1 MNVIMASCDCRMRV
15 MRGEGASELS
25 RKGECLLTGLTSGQS
40 DLRLSRPALVAT
52 LLMYHSRPPAR
63 LISFINYYRMP

>member
-1 MNVIMASCDCRMRV
+1 MNVIMASSDCRMRV
-15 MRGEGASELS
+15 MRGRERVNSPEL
-25 RKGECLLTGLTSGQS
+25 GECLLTGLTSGQS